1 MKLPVQLTLLPAAS
15 RNDLAKTCQLQE
27 TKKELKQNDQDY
39 GLNSAELLAMYDQ
52 DTQSWRTSQHSLV
65 ETTGGGLERF
75 LETWPRSGM
84 TRNGTAYRLPN
95 LVRTITEIGSGLLP
109 TPVKSDAT
117 TGQIIGK
124 NDTFK
129 MTKNGNLRKYNGKG
143 TNGSLGLARYV
154 KFWPTPNRS
163 DYKGANMS
171 GSASQS
177 ANGLATQAVKSV
189 MWPTPTAR
197 DYKGARSTE
206 SLEKAGRD
214 GTNSLPD
221 AFVVSKI
228 SARLNPQFVEA
239 LMGYPITHTDLKD

>member
-27 TKKELKQNDQDY
+27 TKKELKQSDQDY
-39 GLNSAELLAMYDQ
+39 GLNSAELLATYDQ
-52 DTQSWRTSQHSLV
+52 GSQSWRTSQHSLV

-154 KFWPTPNRS
+154 KFWPTPC
-163 DYKGANMS
+163 
-171 GSASQS
+171 
-177 ANGLATQAVKSV
+177 
-189 MWPTPTAR
+189 AR
-197 DYKGARSTE
+197 DYKGARSQE
-206 SLEKAGRD
+206 SLVAAGRD

-221 AFVVSKI
+221 AFAVSQK
-228 SARLNPQFVEA
+228 SARLNPRFVEA
-239 LMGYPITHTDLKD
+239 LMGYPDMHTDLKD